1 MQLHKKVTCLLD
13 GGECRAENFFYKAT
27 IKTDN
32 LSKIYFGLNAS
43 KLKNR
48 TVTHNTTTNSKSNDK
63 NYLQYKDTTELSKLT
78 HKLKKGNKNYKLT
91 WKILKWE
98 KI

>member
-1 MQLHKKVTCLLD
+1 MTAEKQTCPVEE
-13 GGECRAENFFYKAT
+13 GECRAENVFYKAT

-48 TVTHNTTTNSKSNDK
+48 TVTHNTTINSKSNDK
-63 NYLQYKDTTELSKLT
+63 NYLQYKDTIELSKLT
-78 HKLKKGNKNYKLT
+78 HKLKKGNKNYK
-91 WKILKWE
+91 
-98 KI
+98 